1 MDTSQNLECQPEPI
15 HFLVFNGFSMLG
27 LFSAMEPLRVAN
39 QLRNDLY
46 SWHFLSLDGQSV
58 KASNGMDFNVDHA
71 IEDVSELPTL
81 FICAG
86 FNPEKA
92 CTPELLSWLRARAA
106 ESIILGGI
114 DTGSVILAKAG
125 LLKGYRATVHWEHL
139 AAFQEDFLEVKVT
152 GSLFEIDRNRFTS
165 SGGTSSLDL
174 MLQLISLKHGYNLA
188 VQISEQLIHERIRE
202 PHDDQRMP
210 VSLRLQIHH
219 PKLIK
224 IIELMENHLDAPLAL
239 DSIAEHLELSSR
251 QISRI
256 FRDNLEIS
264 PGKFYLKLRLDKAHQ
279 LLSQT
284 SMSVLDVAMACGFS
298 SNAAFSKAF
307 KGFFGLTPRQ
317 ERHLDDQD

>member
-1 MDTSQNLECQPEPI
+1 MDSAQNLEAQPEPI

-39 QLRNDLY
+39 QLRKDLY
-46 SWHFLSLDGQSV
+46 SWHFMSLDGQPV
-58 KASNGMDFNVDHA
+58 KASNGMDFNVDHS
-71 IEDVSELPTL
+71 IEGVSGLPTL

-86 FNPEKA
+86 FTPERF
-92 CTPELLSWLRARAA
+92 CTPEFLSWLRARAA
-106 ESIILGGI
+106 NSSLLGGI

-174 MLQLISLKHGYNLA
+174 MLQLISLKHGYDLA
-188 VQISEQLIHERIRE
+188 VQVSEQLIHERIRE

-210 VSLRLQIHH
+210 ISLRLQIHH

-224 IIELMENHLDAPLAL
+224 IIEIMENHLDTPLAIDTL
-239 DSIAEHLELSSR
+239 AERLELSSR

-256 FRDNLEIS
+256 FRDNLDIS
-264 PGKFYLKLRLDKAHQ
+264 PGQFYLKLRLDKAQQ

-284 SMSVLDVAMACGFS
+284 SMPILDVALACGFS
-298 SNAAFSKAF
+298 SNAAFTKAYKTLF
-307 KGFFGLTPRQ
+307 NLTPRQ
-317 ERHLDDQD
+317 ERHQGHRD

>member
-1 MDTSQNLECQPEPI
+1 MDTPQNLDYQPEPI
-15 HFLVFNGFSMLG
+15 HFLMFDGFSMLG

-39 QLRNDLY
+39 QLRKDLY
-46 SWHFLSLDGQSV
+46 SWHFLSLDGQAV

-71 IEDVSELPTL
+71 VEDCCGLPTL

-86 FNPEKA
+86 FHPERA

-106 ESIILGGI
+106 ESTILGGI
-114 DTGSVILAKAG
+114 DTGSVILARAG

-139 AAFQEDFLEVKVT
+139 AAFQEDFLDVKVT

-224 IIELMENHLDAPLAL
+224 IIELMENHLDIPLAI
-239 DSIAEHLELSSR
+239 DSLAEQLGLSSR

-256 FRDNLEIS
+256 FRNNLNMS
-264 PGKFYLKLRLDKAHQ
+264 PGRFYLKLRLDKARQ

-284 SMSVLDVAMACGFS
+284 SMSILDVAMACGFS
-298 SNAAFSKAF
+298 SNAAFTKAF

-317 ERHLDDQD
+317 ERHQGHQD

>member
-1 MDTSQNLECQPEPI
+1 MDTPKNLEYQPEPI

-39 QLRNDLY
+39 QLRKDLY
-46 SWHFLSLDGQSV
+46 SWHFLSIDGQSV

-71 IEDVSELPTL
+71 IEDVSGLPTL

-86 FNPEKA
+86 FNPDGA
-92 CTPELLSWLRARAA
+92 CIPELLSWLRARAA
-106 ESIILGGI
+106 ESTILGGI
-114 DTGSVILAKAG
+114 DTGSVILARAG
-125 LLKGYRATVHWEHL
+125 LLKEYRATVHWEHL
-139 AAFQEDFLEVKVT
+139 AAFQEDFLDVKVT

-188 VQISEQLIHERIRE
+188 VQVSEQLIHERIRE

-210 VSLRLQIHH
+210 ISLRLQIHH

-224 IIELMENHLDAPLAL
+224 IIELMENQLDAPLAIDTL
-239 DSIAEHLELSSR
+239 AEQLELSSR

-256 FRDNLEIS
+256 FRDNLNLS
-264 PGKFYLKLRLDKAHQ
+264 PGRFYLKLRLKKARQ
-279 LLSQT
+279 LLGHT
-284 SMSVLDVAMACGFS
+284 SMSILDVALASGFS
-298 SNAAFSKAF
+298 SNAAFTKAY

-317 ERHLDDQD
+317 ERHPGHQD